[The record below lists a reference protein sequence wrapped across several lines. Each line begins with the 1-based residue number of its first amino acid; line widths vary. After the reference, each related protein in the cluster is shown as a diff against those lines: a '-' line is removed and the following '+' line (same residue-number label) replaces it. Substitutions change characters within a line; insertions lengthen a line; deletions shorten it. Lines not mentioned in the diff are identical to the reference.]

1 MPLTRSF
8 GLLRSV
14 WYTTQY
20 RSVSSMSL
28 RCSSALA
35 SESSATSLPC
45 SGDRQEEVPAPN
57 IAGPKRMSRD
67 PVTITFT
74 MPLEKKRID
83 VRRFDPTKMQ
93 KVSLFET
100 PHLFCDVYCLEP
112 GQMQKPHR
120 HEGADKVYAVLEGEV
135 LVRVGSE
142 GEVLEAG
149 AAVLAP
155 AGVDHAVENKGPARA
170 AVLVFMAP
178 KP

>member
-1 MPLTRSF
+1 
-8 GLLRSV
+8 
-14 WYTTQY
+14 
-20 RSVSSMSL
+20 
-28 RCSSALA
+28 
-35 SESSATSLPC
+35 
-45 SGDRQEEVPAPN
+45 
-57 IAGPKRMSRD
+57 MSRD